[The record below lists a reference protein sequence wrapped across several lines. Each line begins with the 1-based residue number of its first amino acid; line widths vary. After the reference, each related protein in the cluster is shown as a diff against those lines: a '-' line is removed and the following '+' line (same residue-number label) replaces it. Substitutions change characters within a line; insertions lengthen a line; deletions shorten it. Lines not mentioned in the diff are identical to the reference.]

1 MAIKIISGTC
11 SNFEGIIIDVEV
23 DISKGMPSLMIVGL
37 PDAAVKESK
46 ERVRSAI
53 INSGY
58 KFPLGRI
65 TISLAPGDI
74 KKIGSLLDLPIALAI
89 LMETNQIERRNLDE
103 FIIFGE
109 LSLAGEIKEVR
120 GTLPIILQGLERGAK
135 SFIFPLKN
143 IKECRY
149 SNKANYYPFSNLTEV
164 TSFINY
170 NDLLPY
176 IGENN
181 EEEKNDEYLNFSRI
195 IGQDNSKRAM
205 LIGAAGRHNIMVY
218 GSTGSGKTM
227 LANALPSILP
237 DLDQKEEIE
246 IAKIYSISGLLS
258 SFKNIK
264 RPFRMPHHTITRT
277 ALFGGG
283 HLIKAGE
290 VTLAHKGVLFLDEI
304 LEFKREVLQVLR
316 EPLEE
321 GKIRINR
328 LQGYHELPADF
339 ILVGAYNICPCG
351 KATIEDIGDDN
362 CTCTEDEKR
371 RYNNRLSKALKDR
384 IDIFNYVPRVSFHD
398 VEREHSKYSSEY
410 MKEIVIKARNIQNE
424 RFEGT
429 NYQYNSEVK
438 GKDIFELFRLSS
450 KVKYILEQYFNMSK
464 PSLRAYGKVIKVSR
478 TIADIEGNL
487 EITEGNVIEAMGFR
501 RDCNGEII

>member
-89 LMETNQIERRNLDE
+89 LMETNQIERRNLEE

-120 GTLPIILQGLERGAK
+120 GTLPIILQGLERGVK

-143 IKECRY
+143 IKECKY
-149 SNKANYYPFSNLTEV
+149 SNKANYYPFSKLTEV

-181 EEEKNDEYLNFSRI
+181 KEESNNEYLDFSQI

-205 LIGAAGRHNIMVY
+205 LIGASGRHNIMVY

-277 ALFGGG
+277 DLFGGG

-290 VTLAHKGVLFLDEI
+290 VTLAHNGVLFLDEI

-351 KATIEDIGDDN
+351 KGTIEDIGDDN
-362 CTCTEDEKR
+362 CMCSEGEKR
-371 RYNNRLSKALKDR
+371 RYANRLSKALKDR
-384 IDIFNYVPRVSFHD
+384 IDIFNYVPRVSFQD
-398 VEREHSKYSSEY
+398 VEERCSKYSSKY
-410 MKEIVIKARNIQNE
+410 MKEIVMKARNQQLE
-424 RFEGT
+424 RFKGT
-429 NYQYNSEVK
+429 NYHYNSEVK
-438 GKDIFELFRLSS
+438 GKDIFELFRLSNNI
-450 KVKYILEQYFNMSK
+450 KYILEQYFNMSK

-501 RDCNGEII
+501 RDYNGEII